1 MSSVLTLL
9 SKNAMKRALFL
20 SLMLLG
26 VGCQKPRSQ
35 ADAAPPDDRLYY
47 AIEVKQAGQPVA
59 NPKVVGFSGKSV
71 AVQHK
76 PQGATAPDYEVWLKS
91 EEQAGGYQ
99 LALRLRLPSGSKEAK
114 LKLKHGEERTLDLG
128 EAVELKVLLL
138 KVDSRE
144 FRALMALASGS
155 VPGVI

>member
-20 SLMLLG
+20 SMLLLG
-26 VGCQKPRSQ
+26 VACQKAKVES
-35 ADAAPPDDRLYY
+35 APADDRLYY

-59 NPKVVGFSGKSV
+59 SPKVVGFSGKSV

-76 PQGATAPDYEVWLKS
+76 AQGAAEPDYEVWLKS
-91 EEQAGGYQ
+91 EERAGGYQ
-99 LALRLRLPSGSKEAK
+99 LALRLRLPSGSKEAQ

-144 FRALMALASGS
+144 FRALMALARGT

>member
-1 MSSVLTLL
+1 MLVWGLGCE
-9 SKNAMKRALFL
+9 RA
-20 SLMLLG
+20 S
-26 VGCQKPRSQ
+26 
-35 ADAAPPDDRLYY
+35 AEAAPAGERLYY

-76 PQGATAPDYEVWLKS
+76 PQGAAKPDYEVWLKS
-91 EEQAGGYQ
+91 EETAGGYQ
-99 LALRLRLPSGSKEAK
+99 LALRLRLPSGSQEAQM
-114 LKLKHGEERTLDLG
+114 KLKHGEERTLNLG

-144 FRALMALASGS
+144 FRALMALAGNEG
-155 VPGVI
+155 PGII